1 MMGTKAEGL
10 GLSKV
15 SSLGYRSHRG
25 ARTPASGEVCGLA
38 GQRPVRRRGSLP
50 RPRGHLGQLLQLQV
64 PGWDSKGSMPFHLAP
79 SRRLTNAVPLST
91 CPSVFTP
98 LCGCQHFHAFVL
110 FHLCRGRGH
119 SHWLA
124 GPGPP
129 HVAICPAWG
138 CRGVGHH
145 MQREG
150 GMLGANTASDKWPQ
164 EARGPPERSLAWLL
178 LPCSTDSDQAF
189 AWPGSQPQEPISL
202 YGGGA
207 HTQLSVLSSQEPPP
221 PGSPRCRA
229 APLPASTLLLTGQRL
244 RGLPLLWLCAAGA
257 VLGPLPNRRGG
268 GVH

>member
-1 MMGTKAEGL
+1 MLSHCPPAPPSSHLCAAASTFMLLFSSTFVVVEGIPT
-10 GLSKV
+10 GW
-15 SSLGYRSHRG
+15 
-25 ARTPASGEVCGLA
+25 
-38 GQRPVRRRGSLP
+38 
-50 RPRGHLGQLLQLQV
+50 LGQAPLMWPSAQ
-64 PGWDSKGSMPFHLAP
+64 PG
-79 SRRLTNAVPLST
+79 
-91 CPSVFTP
+91 
-98 LCGCQHFHAFVL
+98 
-110 FHLCRGRGH
+110 
-119 SHWLA
+119 
-124 GPGPP
+124 
-129 HVAICPAWG
+129 
-138 CRGVGHH
+138 GVEGWGHH

-229 APLPASTLLLTGQRL
+229 APLPASTLLLTRQRL